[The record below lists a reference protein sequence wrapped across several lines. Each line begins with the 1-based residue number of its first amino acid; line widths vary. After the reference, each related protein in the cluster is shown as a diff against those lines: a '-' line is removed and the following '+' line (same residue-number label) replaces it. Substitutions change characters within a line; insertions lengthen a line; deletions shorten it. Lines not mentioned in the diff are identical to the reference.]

1 MALFNPLDHPI
12 CFSHPLRVAS
22 TASER
27 FWMEHIPFGMF
38 LVDALRPRVLVE
50 LGTFS
55 GVSFCAFCQA
65 VKELG
70 TGTRCY
76 AVDTWQGD
84 PHNGYYGAE
93 VLSNLKSHHD
103 PLYGGFSRLIQS
115 TFDEAVSHFEG
126 GSIDLL
132 HIDGFHVYEAVRHDF
147 ETWLPKMSER
157 GVVLFHDINVRELDF
172 GRVEI
177 VGRNQAALSSF

>member
-12 CFSHPLRVAS
+12 CFSYPLRVAS
-22 TASER
+22 TPSAR

-38 LVDALRPRVLVE
+38 LVDVLRPRVLVE

-70 TGTRCY
+70 SGTRCY

-84 PHNGYYGAE
+84 PHNGYYGPE
-93 VLSNLKSHHD
+93 VLSELKSHHD

-115 TFDEAVSHFEG
+115 TFDEAVSNFED
-126 GSIDLL
+126 GSIDLSMPMRQSGA
-132 HIDGFHVYEAVRHDF
+132 ISKTGCR
-147 ETWLPKMSER
+147 R
-157 GVVLFHDINVRELDF
+157 
-172 GRVEI
+172 
-177 VGRNQAALSSF
+177 